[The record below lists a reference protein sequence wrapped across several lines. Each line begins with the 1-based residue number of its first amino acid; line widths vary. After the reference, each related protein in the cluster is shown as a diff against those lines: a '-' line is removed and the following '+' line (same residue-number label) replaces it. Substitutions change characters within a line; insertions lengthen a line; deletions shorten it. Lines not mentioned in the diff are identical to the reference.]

1 MSIIIYCILAVYLNS
16 LLKLFYNDPRPYF
29 IYTDLK
35 GYGCDAEYGNPS
47 GHAMVGLILYY
58 LIIDAIYSSKFTKF
72 KSSQAIYQDDQDN
85 LI

>member
-1 MSIIIYCILAVYLNS
+1 MNS

-47 GHAMVGLILYY
+47 GHAMVGIMIYY
-58 LIIDAIYSSKFTKF
+58 LVIDSLIGKKFTKV
-72 KSSQAIYQDDQDN
+72 KSSVAA
-85 LI
+85 